1 MKSDH
6 GVKQTANGGED
17 AMKILLTGG
26 AGFIG
31 SHLIEGYQAAGHTVV
46 VVDDLSSGLR
56 ANVPAGVTFYQADIA
71 DVAPIVA
78 TERPDVINHHAA
90 NMSVKVSGDD
100 PQFDARIN
108 VHGLLAVLLAAA
120 THGTR
125 KVVFASS
132 GGTVYGIPQALPIT
146 ESHQQ
151 MPLSPYGI
159 TKMAGEHYL
168 RYFATER
175 GLTST
180 ILRYG
185 NVYGPRQLPHGE
197 AGVVAIFAQKMLAG
211 EAPRIDWDGDQRKD
225 YVYVKDVVD
234 LNLRVLT
241 GGDGQTYNVG
251 SGEATTVNDLYKH
264 LAELV
269 QFSGKPTYGARRPGD
284 LREFYLDC
292 TKATTELGWPP
303 PTSLATGLAE
313 TAAWFAAA
321 AKSP

>member
-1 MKSDH
+1 
-6 GVKQTANGGED
+6 
-17 AMKILLTGG
+17 MKILLTGG

-31 SHLIEGYQAAGHTVV
+31 SHLIEGYRAAGHDVV

-56 ANVPAGVTFYQADIA
+56 SHVPAGVTFYEADIA
-71 DVAPIVA
+71 DIEPIVA
-78 TERPDVINHHAA
+78 KERPEVINHHAA

-120 THGTR
+120 KHQVR
-125 KVVFASS
+125 KIVFASS
-132 GGTVYGIPQALPIT
+132 GGTVYGVPQALPIT
-146 ESHQQ
+146 ETHPL

-168 RYFATER
+168 RFFATER

-185 NVYGPRQLPHGE
+185 NVYGARQLPHGE

-211 EAPRIDWDGDQRKD
+211 EAPRIDWDGEQRKD

-234 LNLRVLT
+234 LNLRVLNA
-241 GGDGQTYNVG
+241 GDGQTYNVG
-251 SGEATTVNDLYKH
+251 SGEATTVNELYRH
-264 LAELV
+264 LAELLHFAG
-269 QFSGKPTYGARRPGD
+269 QPTYGPRRPGD

-292 TKATTELGWPP
+292 QKATAELGWPA
-303 PTSLATGLAE
+303 PTPLATGLAE

-321 AKSP
+321 ATQP